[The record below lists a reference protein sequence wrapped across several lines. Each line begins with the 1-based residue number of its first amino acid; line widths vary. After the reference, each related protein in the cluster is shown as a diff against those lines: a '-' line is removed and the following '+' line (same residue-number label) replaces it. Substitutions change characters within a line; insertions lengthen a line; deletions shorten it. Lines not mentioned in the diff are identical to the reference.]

1 MQPPGHRSIRVRRG
15 LRFLPLLGVIY
26 CLSSAGPAGI
36 EEIVPTSG
44 PGLTLLLILLM
55 PVFFGLPLGLA
66 SGELSSRFP
75 VEGGYYRWVRE
86 VFGEYWGFQVGWWS
100 WKTSRTQR

>member
-55 PVFFGLPLGLA
+55 PVFFGLPQKTGM
-66 SGELSSRFP
+66 R
-75 VEGGYYRWVRE
+75 RIRRRE
-86 VFGEYWGFQVGWWS
+86 AAV
-100 WKTSRTQR
+100 